1 MSKPLN
7 RSFAKALHRM
17 SQGETLKAS
26 EITDKK
32 ALQRFIEDGIIKKV
46 PAGGRRYQYVVDFP
60 AALAHYLAVNYQ
72 VHSLERYLD
81 LFEQETVSGEEALQA
96 TYSTKTRRSHVM
108 NGFFIDS
115 KEPVELGYGSE
126 MINLPAPDDAGLFLF
141 SPEKLDIPQH
151 ITIVGVEN
159 PEVFRKI
166 RRLSA
171 CFVNYQP
178 CLFVLRYMSKGLS
191 NWLRRI
197 PNLYLHFGD
206 FDPAGLAVYINEFRT
221 HLPENRCRFFIP
233 QNIEE
238 HIINQ
243 GNRELYEKQYKAT
256 RNIDFQAY
264 PEIAPLA
271 AIIKKHR
278 KGLEQEFLLRNRA
291 C

>member
-1 MSKPLN
+1 
-7 RSFAKALHRM
+7 M

-32 ALQRFIEDGIIKKV
+32 ALQRFIEDGIIYKV
-46 PAGGRRYQYVVDFP
+46 PAGGRRYQYVVNCPD
-60 AALAHYLAVNYQ
+60 ALAHYLAVNYQ

-81 LFEQETVSGEEALQA
+81 LFEHESVSGEEALQA

-115 KEPVELGYGSE
+115 TEPVELRYGSE
-126 MINLPAPDDAGLFLF
+126 MINLPAPDDAGIFFF
-141 SPEKLDIPQH
+141 SPEKLDIPKH

-171 CFVNYQP
+171 CFTNYQP
-178 CLFVLRYMSKGLS
+178 CLFVLRYMSKGLV
-191 NWLRRI
+191 NWLQQI
-197 PNLYLHFGD
+197 PNSYLHFGD
-206 FDPAGLAVYINEFRT
+206 FDPAGLAVYINEFRAN
-221 HLPENRCRFFIP
+221 LQASRCRFFIP
-233 QNIEE
+233 QDIEE
-238 HIINQ
+238 SISNY

-256 RNIDFQAY
+256 YNIDFPTY

-271 AIIKKHR
+271 AILKKHR
-278 KGLEQEFLLRNRA
+278 KGLEQEFLLQQA
-291 C
+291 E

>member
-1 MSKPLN
+1 MSKLN
-7 RSFAKALHRM
+7 KSFAKALHRM

-32 ALQRFIEDGIIKKV
+32 VLQRFIEDGIINKV
-46 PAGGRRYQYVVDFP
+46 PAGGRRYQYVVDSP
-60 AALAHYLAVNYQ
+60 DALAHYLAVNYQ

-81 LFEQETVSGEEALQA
+81 LFERESVSGEDALQA
-96 TYSTKTRRSHVM
+96 TYSTKTRRSQIM
-108 NGFFIDS
+108 SGFFLES
-115 KEPVELGYGSE
+115 TEPVELRYGSE
-126 MINLPAPDDAGLFLF
+126 TINLPAPDDAGIFFF
-141 SPEKLDIPQH
+141 SPEKLDIPKH

-166 RRLSA
+166 RRLAS
-171 CFVNYQP
+171 CFDNYQP

-191 NWLRRI
+191 NWLSRI
-197 PNLYLHFGD
+197 PNFYLHFGD
-206 FDPAGLAVYINEFRT
+206 FDPAGLAVYINEFRAN
-221 HLPENRCRFFIP
+221 LQASRCRFFIP

-238 HIINQ
+238 SISNY
-243 GNRELYEKQYKAT
+243 GNRELYEKQYHAT

-271 AIIKKHR
+271 SIITKHR
-278 KGLEQEFLLRNRA
+278 KGLEQELLLRNRV